1 MTLSPARRRCIGAAI
16 LLSAVL
22 QLPFAPGEIG
32 AAAAAA
38 SDGLTNRVVTTYS
51 LLPEAG
57 LIRVRLDVTA
67 TAHKPNYYFF
77 WSQWT
82 VQKEATKPRIVA
94 GGRSFRISKQ
104 TRDKEGRLVLRI
116 AYPNRHNGKTHR
128 YSLEFDLPGTPPR
141 AEGYIRAGRA
151 FARFYLWAWG
161 DAGDIR
167 VVIPSAYKVTHQG
180 DVLAESTSRGNTVL
194 AQTKMARPYEFFA
207 TITAEQTGALIRT
220 SLDLPNG
227 KAAFLVG
234 SPEDPEWNETALSTL
249 GPGLAELEA
258 AIGLPWPV
266 AGELQIIEEHE
277 GRSTLYINIA
287 IASGRLQVDDTLDR
301 TAMLREAARLWFNE
315 RLFSTHWINE
325 GFAAEFAA
333 RAGAKQGIEFAL
345 PEPDRSA
352 PSAVALNGAFPVP
365 MSSDPTLTARR
376 DYAYAAAWYVIN
388 VLVADLDEATV
399 QELLRRANEDLIP
412 YKGGPPLEVRQ
423 EGGQSAGSHRFLDLV
438 EEVGG
443 KDVDDVFAEWV
454 LSDGESPLL
463 ESRAAARE
471 KYKELAT
478 LADGWLPPL
487 AIRGQMADWN
497 FDVAVEQIEAAKRVI
512 ESREA
517 IEQASTDLGTTP
529 SRALRDAYE
538 SAAADLSEAQ
548 AIADSQL
555 ASLARLRVGI
565 EAVAAPR
572 DAFAQVGLWNEPPP
586 ELGIERARAAFASDQ
601 SAGVDSEVSAVTA
614 AIGKASDDGL
624 RRVALAVGIAVAVLI
639 LLVATVALRRR
650 SRRRS
655 RLDGADPH
663 VE

>member
-1 MTLSPARRRCIGAAI
+1 M
-16 LLSAVL
+16 
-22 QLPFAPGEIG
+22 
-32 AAAAAA
+32 
-38 SDGLTNRVVTTYS
+38 
-51 LLPEAG
+51 PEAG
-57 LIRVRLDVTA
+57 LIRVRLDVTG

-77 WSQWT
+77 WSQFT

-94 GGRSFRISKQ
+94 GGRSIRISKQ

-116 AYPNRHNGKTHR
+116 AYPNLHNGHTNR

-141 AEGYIRAGRA
+141 ADGYIRAGRA
-151 FARFYLWAWG
+151 FARFYIWAWG
-161 DAGDIR
+161 DTGDVR
-167 VVIPSAYKVTHQG
+167 VVIPATYKVTRNG

-194 AQTKMARPYEFFA
+194 AQTKMSRPHEFYA
-207 TITAEQTGALIRT
+207 WLTAERTAALIRT
-220 SLDLPNG
+220 PLELPNG

-234 SPEDPEWNETALSTL
+234 SPEDAAWNETALSTL
-249 GPGLAELEA
+249 GPGLTELEA
-258 AIGLPWPV
+258 ATGLPWPM

-277 GRSTLYINIA
+277 GRPASYISIA
-287 IASGRLQVDDTLDR
+287 LANGRLQVDDTLDR

-315 RLFSTHWINE
+315 RLFSTRWINE

-352 PSAVALNGAFPVP
+352 PSALALNGAFPAP

-388 VLVADLDEATV
+388 VLVADFDEATV
-399 QELLRRANEDLIP
+399 QEILRRANEDLMP
-412 YKGGPPLEVRQ
+412 YKGAPSLELRQ

-454 LSDGESPLL
+454 LSDSESPLL

-471 KYKELAT
+471 KYEELAT
-478 LADGWLPPL
+478 LADGWLPPM
-487 AIRGQMADWN
+487 AIRGPMADWN
-497 FDVAVEQIEAAKRVI
+497 FDAALGQIEAAARVI

-517 IEQASTDLGTTP
+517 IELASTALGTTP

-538 SAAADLSEAQ
+538 SAATDLSEAQ
-548 AIADSQL
+548 AIADRQL

-586 ELGIERARAAFASDQ
+586 ELGIERARAAFASDE

-624 RRVALAVGIAVAVLI
+624 RRVAIAVGIGLAVLI

-655 RLDGADPH
+655 RLDDADPH